1 MPKIKEVPSTEVH
14 WQVANWNVRDV
25 ANARIKQTMGAD
37 AQYFAPVYVT
47 HGSYYWSEPDAD
59 GWKPLTVVSEGDQAE
74 ARALLAQLQEKAIK
88 RLPARAQQIKQ
99 VFTFPNDDF
108 IFVRRRND
116 GPLELRLTG
125 WGFANYNRAHATV
138 ISETIESDNIN
149 EITVSFSIDG
159 QPVANREFSFARG
172 MEWATAQTDDKGYY
186 SFGRHMPGA
195 QISVRDA
202 ATGIERITVVEPT
215 TTNINVDVTQYL
227 TLRVIARHDDAPI
240 SGEDVQIKYGRR
252 SGILTLEQ
260 GTAGCTLPW
269 FENEQCAVTFRNSTQ
284 ERELRRDILN
294 EFVFESTT
302 PRVPKTLIKVT
313 LTDNGAPIAGERVSL
328 TLPNGAVVNVYTGDD
343 GSASFE
349 ADYVPGGKVTA
360 SVRDRSES
368 QPAQDGTVEFH
379 MAFDTPIPVE
389 FDCRVRVIDNTE
401 SPMAFYPVSINIG
414 DGSGMVDCLTDAEG
428 CVGPI
433 HVLSGNTMTVCDTNQ
448 PNYREDFLLDADRTE
463 YVFRLPYDSVP
474 NLGDVSLRVVQRNGA
489 PAAGVTCIVSQD
501 SKRITAQLDG
511 NGMMFFGSDSFDYT
525 RPAKVEM
532 YSPVRTFPAL
542 ELPLEPDEKQY
553 ELIEVDGP
561 QPWWKIVG
569 EIALAAAA
577 VLTLTGLYF
586 LLDKIFYSC
595 PNLFA

>member
-47 HGSYYWSEPDAD
+47 HGSYYWSEPDAE
-59 GWKPLTVVSEGDQAE
+59 GWAPLTVVGEADQAE
-74 ARALLAQLQEKAIK
+74 ARALLSQLQERALK
-88 RLPARAQQIKQ
+88 RLPARAQQIRQ

-108 IFVRRRND
+108 IFVRRSAR
-116 GPLELRLTG
+116 GTLELRLTG

-138 ISETIESDNIN
+138 IAETVEPDKIN
-149 EITVSFSIDG
+149 EISVSFSIDG
-159 QPVANREFSFARG
+159 QAVPHRPFTFARG
-172 MEWATAQTDDKGYY
+172 VEWASAETDDKGYY
-186 SFGRHMPGA
+186 NFGRHMPGA
-195 QISVRDA
+195 QISVRDTP
-202 ATGIERITVVEPT
+202 TGIERITVVEPE

-227 TLRVIARHDDAPI
+227 TVRIVGRHDGQPI
-240 SGEDVQIKYGRR
+240 SGETAHLEYGRR
-252 SGILTLEQ
+252 SGDLTLEQ
-260 GTAGCTLPW
+260 GTAGCSLPW
-269 FENEQCAVTFRNSTQ
+269 FEGEECSVKFRGA
-284 ERELRRDILN
+284 ELRRELRRDILN
-294 EFVFESTT
+294 EFVFASET
-302 PRVPKTLIKVT
+302 PMVPKTNVIVR
-313 LTDNGAPIAGERVSL
+313 LTDNGAPIAGEAVTLNVPSGPVTLHTADNGTVS
-328 TLPNGAVVNVYTGDD
+328 Y
-343 GSASFE
+343 E
-349 ADYVPGGKVTA
+349 CDYVVGAAITA
-360 SVRDRSES
+360 TVRGRSETK
-368 QPAQDGTVEFH
+368 PAIDGTVEFN

-389 FDCRVRVIDNTE
+389 FDCRLKVIDNTE
-401 SPMAFYPVSINIG
+401 QPMAFYPVNINIG
-414 DGSGMVDCLTDAEG
+414 DGSGMVECLTDENG

-433 HVLSGNTMTVCDTNQ
+433 HVLSGNTMTVCDGNRPT
-448 PNYREDFLLDADRTE
+448 YREDFLLEAERTE
-463 YVFRLPYDSVP
+463 YVFRLPYDPVP

-501 SKRITAQLDG
+501 TKRLTAQLDG

-525 RPAKVEM
+525 RPAKVEL
-532 YSPVRTFPAL
+532 YSPVRTFPVL

-569 EIALAAAA
+569 EIALAAGA

-586 LLDKIFYSC
+586 MLDKLFYGC